1 MRRLLILPLVL
12 SINTSFSET
21 TCVEDSPNPGDVTC
35 TTTTTTNISGTTTGN
50 ILNNSTFGTGTTTS
64 TSGWSTDGDEGIHT
78 HGVGEF
84 GQKYNGYV
92 DQGGTLAF
100 HGHEDDNV
108 YQDVDLVGDGH
119 LTKSQINEGFTS
131 TMSADIWFWNNV
143 ENTTTLKQ
151 TITDDNGNVT
161 TQIRNINDDGGNRSW
176 NSGAYVNY
184 TDSYTHNS
192 NTQAEFTIRA
202 EVYNNTAGTT
212 YDSGHWGPDVDNVQL
227 SVTTSGTTSTSSSST
242 TTFCYDRTPNT
253 CPEIIDDSTMAT
265 ISSVGTTD
273 DGQTYDEMI
282 NTSVTN
288 SVEVKYEEPTIDM
301 GNIVSVETTVLEI
314 DADGNV
320 KETDMEKFFEESFTL
335 MLEEN
340 NLVEE
345 FDNALQDEGITKE
358 EFFEETVSMI
368 EESFEEPM
376 NTFSEEPKTEMKEP
390 EAMEEEVVQS
400 EEPIATENNMDN
412 SSETSMEEN
421 QPEKEEVQSSENE
434 TVSTETETT
443 ETTQEENTS
452 ATSQPETETQSEETS
467 TEGDTETE
475 SEEVS
480 NESSMDEDTTSEN
493 TPTQEG
499 GEESNVDE
507 TEDVSESSTSVT
519 EVDTIGE
526 KVAKIIAKLENKLK
540 KVSDRVRAVQIITLK
555 GIQTDGPNLES
566 YASKSFYSDR
576 QMNGVPNPDFFQT
589 INILEQQQIYADAR
603 LAYRDNDPIA
613 VKQSMLIDINNK
625 KNKLIRE
632 LRDLKR

>member
-50 ILNNSTFGTGTTTS
+50 ILENSTFSPDDSGNYNHGWSSTGDIGNGHPSTTGTTYTGQD
-64 TSGWSTDGDEGIHT
+64 TSG
-78 HGVGEF
+78 GV
-84 GQKYNGYV
+84 
-92 DQGGTLAF
+92 LAF
-100 HGHEDDNV
+100 EGDPSGSI

-131 TMSADIWFWNNV
+131 TMSADVWFWNSV
-143 ENTTTLKQ
+143 ENTLTLKQ

-161 TQIRNINDDGGNRSW
+161 TQIRNITDYNGNRPF
-176 NSGAYVNY
+176 NGGAWENY
-184 TDSYTHNS
+184 TDSYIHNS
-192 NTQAEFTIRA
+192 NTQSEFTIRA
-202 EVYNNTAGTT
+202 EVYNDTSGTNN
-212 YDSGHWGPDVDNVQL
+212 DGSHWGPDVDNVEL
-227 SVTTSGTTSTSSSST
+227 SVTTAGTTSTSSSST

-253 CPEIIDDSTMAT
+253 CPEIVDDSTVAT

-273 DGQTYDEMI
+273 DGKTYDEMI

-288 SVEVKYEEPTIDM
+288 SVEVTYEEPTIDM

-345 FDNALQDEGITKE
+345 FDNALKEEGITKE

-400 EEPIATENNMDN
+400 EEPVATENNMDN

-555 GIQTDGPNLES
+555 GIQSDGPNLES

-589 INILEQQQIYADAR
+589 INILEQQQIYTDAR

>member
-78 HGVGEF
+78 HGVGEY

>member
-576 QMNGVPNPDFFQT
+576 QMNGVPNPDFFQN

>member
-78 HGVGEF
+78 HGVGEY

-131 TMSADIWFWNNV
+131 TMSADVWFWNNV
-143 ENTTTLKQ
+143 ENTLTLKQ

-576 QMNGVPNPDFFQT
+576 QMNGVPNPDFFQN